1 MKKIFLITAI
11 LIFTSFEL
19 YSQSGNSC
27 DEAIAITA
35 GTHAVN
41 GINGNSFDA
50 NCTEYDAANGELE
63 WYSYT
68 PSQDYLVTVSTDYA
82 VNNGL
87 ILGFMFMEVIV
98 KIYNV
103 LAATMIVVMVIY
115 HMVLSMH
122 IQEIYT

>member
-1 MKKIFLITAI
+1 MKKIFLITTV

-35 GTHAVN
+35 GTYTVN

-68 PSQDYLVTVSTDYA
+68 PTQDYLVTVSTDYA

-87 ILGFMFMEVIV
+87 DTRFHVYGGDCENLQCVGGDDDSC
-98 KIYNV
+98 
-103 LAATMIVVMVIY
+103 L
-115 HMVLSMH
+115 L
-122 IQEIYT
+122 YTSPSPRD

>member
-1 MKKIFLITAI
+1 MKKIFLITTI
-11 LIFTSFEL
+11 LIFTSFEF

-35 GTHAVN
+35 GTYTVN

-68 PSQDYLVTVSTDYA
+68 STQDYPVS
-82 VNNGL
+82 
-87 ILGFMFMEVIV
+87 
-98 KIYNV
+98 
-103 LAATMIVVMVIY
+103 
-115 HMVLSMH
+115 
-122 IQEIYT
+122 YTHLRAHET